1 MMLLK
6 SNVQACKRIIRP
18 FRYDTRDKCKAKLE
32 LSRLAERQ
40 VDLDRV
46 LAIKDDDFPT
56 RSWTLFHHAV
66 KNGWVDVIDQLL
78 TQQFKVDDPSLI
90 LDKDGYNILHV
101 AIINDQPEIAAYL
114 RAAYKISSIYRF
126 PHFDVKLDL
135 AIQEKYRNVKRHL
148 KEVEGHLYIMH
159 VHNCIVQAMHTGQHI
174 LVSMLVKNKPWAQ
187 IIYCP

>member
-1 MMLLK
+1 MEPQTIAESSK
-6 SNVQACKRIIRP
+6 QIIRP

-32 LSRLAERQ
+32 LSRLVESQA
-40 VDLDRV
+40 DLDRV
-46 LAIKDDDFPT
+46 LAIKDNEFPT

-66 KNGWVDVIDQLL
+66 KNGWFDVIDQLL

-126 PHFDVKLDL
+126 LDGEVELDL
-135 AIQEKYRNVKRHL
+135 AIQDKYRNVKRHL
-148 KEVEGHLYIMH
+148 KEVEGHLY
-159 VHNCIVQAMHTGQHI
+159 NYYT
-174 LVSMLVKNKPWAQ
+174 
-187 IIYCP
+187 CP